1 MSKKSNNYYTASAYE
16 EAIRT
21 VRTNIQFS
29 SLDKE
34 NRIISI
40 TSTKPSEGKSTVI
53 YNLAKSFAENGG
65 GRVILIDCDFRSPSI
80 SQIAG
85 IKDNVGV
92 TNYLTGKVSLE
103 RAVNKDREQDNLDLM
118 FTGPVPPNPAE
129 ILASKIFKNF
139 IEEVSEIYDYVFID
153 TPPVGLFTD
162 SSIVA
167 TLSDGIIF
175 VIKSSDTKREEI
187 NQALDNLRKVG
198 ANILGCVLTHMPFKD
213 KGYGAYY

>member
-53 YNLAKSFAENGG
+53 YNLAKSFAENGE
-65 GRVILIDCDFRSPSI
+65 RVILIDCDLRSPSI

-175 VIKSSDTKREEI
+175 VIKSSDTKKEEI
-187 NQALDNLRKVG
+187 NQALNNLKKVE
-198 ANILGCVLTHMPFKD
+198 ANILGCVLTYMPSKD
-213 KGYGAYY
+213 KGYGSYY